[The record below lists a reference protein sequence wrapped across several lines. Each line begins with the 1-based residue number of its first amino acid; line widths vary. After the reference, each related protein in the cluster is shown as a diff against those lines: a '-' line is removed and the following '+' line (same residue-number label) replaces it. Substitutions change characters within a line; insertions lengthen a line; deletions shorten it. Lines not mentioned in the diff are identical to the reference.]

1 MSRGGRPPCKLT
13 SEERDIRARKHQA
26 AFKIRKGIKTIDDYD
41 QETWFQKGLL
51 GRISTRGE
59 KRKPPEEPILRNGWY
74 VRRRYA
80 MKNIESGK
88 TTDDDYDEEWRC
100 KDGHRGRKIGTGQGS
115 KYTEQEKAERARKA
129 ARKSRALI
137 KIGAG
142 LNTRD
147 DYDDEWRM
155 LNKSNPCDNV
165 NTKKRT
171 KKRTKKIVL
180 VVIPDVDELPPPPL
194 EWILDM
200 DDDAV
205 LYQ

>member
-1 MSRGGRPPCKLT
+1 LT

-26 AFKIRKGIKTIDDYD
+26 TYKIRKGIKTIDDYD
-41 QETWFQKGLL
+41 QETWFQKGQ
-51 GRISTRGE
+51 RTSMHSE

-115 KYTEQEKAERARKA
+115 KYTDEEKVERGKKA
-129 ARKSRALI
+129 VRKSRALM
-137 KIGAG
+137 KISAG
-142 LNTRD
+142 LKTLD
-147 DYDDEWRM
+147 DYDDEWHM
-155 LNKSNPCDNV
+155 LNKSKPWDNTP
-165 NTKKRT
+165 TKKTT
-171 KKRTKKIVL
+171 KKTKKKIAL
-180 VVIPDVDELPPPPL
+180 VIIPDFDELPPPPF